1 LLGTIISAYRDF
13 EERVDVVADKLPAID
28 MVKKAIGSIIGKFNK
43 AKLIELCPTLS
54 TKSIESAL
62 KKLADDNLIEKH
74 GSGKSTFYTVNT
86 K

>member
-1 LLGTIISAYRDF
+1 
-13 EERVDVVADKLPAID
+13 
-28 MVKKAIGSIIGKFNK
+28 MVKKAISGIIGKFNK

-74 GSGKSTFYTVNT
+74 GSGKNTFYTIKN